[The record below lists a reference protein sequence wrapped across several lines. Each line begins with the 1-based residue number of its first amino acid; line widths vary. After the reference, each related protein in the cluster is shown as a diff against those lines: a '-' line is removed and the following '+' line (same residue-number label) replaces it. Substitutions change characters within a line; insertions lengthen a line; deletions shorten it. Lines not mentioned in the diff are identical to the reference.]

1 MAKSLIKAFK
11 YPPFL
16 SSQLAAIR
24 ACVERVLE
32 GCLGEAWLPIPPPP
46 HLAFRVL
53 TNFFSRKCFTVCHD
67 KISDFLDVEKNIPE
81 NAADIMT
88 I

>member
-24 ACVERVLE
+24 ACEERLGVL
-32 GCLGEAWLPIPPPP
+32 PTPPTPPPP
-46 HLAFRVL
+46 RVV
-53 TNFFSRKCFTVCHD
+53 TNFFSENVLCHD
-67 KISDFLDVEKNIPE
+67 KISDFLDVEKNS
-81 NAADIMT
+81 
-88 I
+88 